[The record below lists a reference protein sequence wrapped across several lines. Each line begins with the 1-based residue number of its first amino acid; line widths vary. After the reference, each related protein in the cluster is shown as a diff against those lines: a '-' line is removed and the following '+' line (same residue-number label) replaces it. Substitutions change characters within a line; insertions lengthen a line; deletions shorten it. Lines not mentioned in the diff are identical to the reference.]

1 MYLKYFILN
10 LFIFIFLIKFFLY
23 IYKDKYLF
31 PFRKAEIANFFSN
44 ILINSLITI
53 NVFGYELLINT
64 IVINCLLAFI
74 FYNMLCMI
82 NTSPRTKILLDM
94 QKSKVIEIKKYL
106 KKYNTKKILD
116 NRLARLKTNNE
127 ITDKKNIIKINHK
140 GLRFLNIV
148 IFIFYLLKKI

>member
-10 LFIFIFLIKFFLY
+10 LLIFIFLLKFFLF

-44 ILINSLITI
+44 ILINSFITI
-53 NVFGYELLINT
+53 NIFGYELLLNT
-64 IVINCLLAFI
+64 IIINCLLAFI

-82 NTSPRTKILLDM
+82 NTSPRTKILLDI
-94 QKSKVIEIKKYL
+94 KKNKGVEIKKYL

-116 NRLARLKTNNE
+116 NRLNRLKTNNE
-127 ITDKKNIIKINHK
+127 ITDKNNIIKINRK
-140 GLRFLNIV
+140 GFKFLNIV
-148 IFIFYLLKKI
+148 ILIFYLLKKI